1 MENAPDKIKLS
12 TVIQSSYKVGMSMV
26 DEEYFIHSFKLTSV
40 LRLRLEKR
48 KYMNILYE
56 LYQFIEGCFKF
67 GF

>member
-1 MENAPDKIKLS
+1 MENAPDKIKMS

-26 DEEYFIHSFKLTSV
+26 DEEYFIYSFKLTSV
-40 LRLRLEKR
+40 LRLRLEKK